1 MFIVAK
7 GILCAVSRRSCCAA
21 PPHHFD
27 KSSREQNL
35 SAALTIPALLE
46 SGSGKAK
53 QGSPDV
59 KKVCLISTLLHMS
72 VFLNVYTE
80 VRTMAHT
87 STLTR
92 NAGMAGRP
100 LPPHPY
106 DFLLPTGVIVQ
117 VGCSSTDT
125 LSDIKKNLFSEA
137 KRYPLFSLLR
147 DQAWYNLQGVTND
160 GAKEEFVDDTRILK
174 ELDLFGH
181 LFKLV
186 ERQGDQTEKF
196 FNAEIGNLIGRRLHD
211 FDVMGP
217 EIQDFRRSIL
227 PICEDAFTERKKSAR
242 AMAKYYY
249 PPSLDETS
257 ALPANTPQHIV
268 NSQQLQIEVMFADA
282 KQSVS
287 KQLSATV
294 PVSVNIEPSGIIK
307 HLFQKKFVVSA
318 SHSNNDDYVLKICGR
333 EEYLLEE
340 CPIAKYKVILFSK
353 PILIIWCILIL

>member
-1 MFIVAK
+1 MIY
-7 GILCAVSRRSCCAA
+7 I
-21 PPHHFD
+21 
-27 KSSREQNL
+27 
-35 SAALTIPALLE
+35 
-46 SGSGKAK
+46 
-53 QGSPDV
+53 
-59 KKVCLISTLLHMS
+59 TLMHML
-72 VFLNVYTE
+72 VFPIYAE
-80 VRTMAHT
+80 VRIMAY
-87 STLTR
+87 TLTLAR
-92 NAGMAGRP
+92 NSGMAGRP
-100 LPPHPY
+100 LPPDPY

-117 VGCSSTDT
+117 IKCSTSDT
-125 LSDIKKNLFSEA
+125 LADIKKSLFTEA
-137 KRYPLFSLLR
+137 KKYPLFSLLR

-160 GAKEEFVDDTRILK
+160 GAKEEFVDDSRILK
-174 ELDLFGH
+174 DLDLFGH

-249 PPSLDETS
+249 PPNLDETS
-257 ALPANTPQHIV
+257 SLPVNTPQHIV
-268 NSQQLQIEVMFADA
+268 SSLQFPIEVMFADA

-287 KQLSATV
+287 KQLSATI
-294 PVSVNIEPSGIIK
+294 PVAVNVEPLGIIK

-318 SHSNNDDYVLKICGR
+318 SHGSNDDYVLKICGR

-340 CPIAKYKVILFSK
+340 CPIAKYKVILFTVL
-353 PILIIWCILIL
+353 ILTIWCI